1 MDKEIDVDEAT
12 ANVRAALRDV
22 YKSAFKGN
30 DDYQYTRDVD
40 ALTHAVYVLRIVRR
54 T

>member
-22 YKSAFKGN
+22 YKSAYKGN
-30 DDYQYTRDVD
+30 DDYQYTRNVE
-40 ALTHAVYVLRIVRR
+40 RR

>member
-12 ANVRAALRDV
+12 TNVRAALRDV

-30 DDYQYTRDVD
+30 DDYQYTRNVE
-40 ALTHAVYVLRIVRR
+40 RR

>member
-1 MDKEIDVDEAT
+1 MGKVIDVDEAT

-30 DDYQYTRDVD
+30 DDYQYTRNVE
-40 ALTHAVYVLRIVRR
+40 RR